1 MMIKLLSGALLILSF
16 TPKILSAQSYK
27 DRNAGIGQSGTR
39 HSPTTLY
46 PTYNGLV
53 MAGYQGWFRAAG
65 DGSSAGRYAYGD
77 PDHSGIDLWPDVSE
91 YEKTY
96 ETPFTLADGKRA
108 RFFSSLDQSTTDL
121 HFKWMQQYGIDGVFM
136 QRFFGETR
144 RAGEAG
150 GAGGPERTKGSLSE
164 GQTLDVS
171 GGRAILHG
179 SPSSGHYEES
189 VIILQH
195 ALEAASKYR
204 RAIAVMYDLSGL
216 RAHGEDC
223 SSIIRDWKYLV
234 DSIRVTNQKG
244 EKTYLHHRGKPVV
257 VIWGVGFPDRPYD
270 IRNIG
275 LSQLIDFLQHDPV
288 YGGCAVMLGVPTFW
302 RDLDADCVHD
312 SYLHD
317 LIRQAD
323 MVMPWTVQRFSPLL
337 HNDMDRYRDVMLADM
352 EWCDRNHVDYVPC
365 VYPGFS
371 WHNLSI
377 HEFPDDIK
385 PVGSIPR
392 QGGRFY
398 WQMLSTAIKAGAKML
413 YVAMFDEVN
422 EGTAIFKAS
431 DNPPVG
437 GNVQFIDMDH
447 KPSDTYLWLTGEAAR
462 MLRGEKPLSFTMPER
477 K

>member
-1 MMIKLLSGALLILSF
+1 
-16 TPKILSAQSYK
+16 
-27 DRNAGIGQSGTR
+27 
-39 HSPTTLY
+39 
-46 PTYNGLV
+46 

-96 ETPFTLADGKRA
+96 ETPFTLADGKKA

-121 HFKWMQQYGIDGVFM
+121 HFKWMQQYGVDGVFM

-144 RAGEAG
+144 PMSGD
-150 GAGGPERTKGSLSE
+150 GAGGHRK
-164 GQTLDVS
+164 
-171 GGRAILHG
+171 
-179 SPSSGHYEES
+179 ES

-216 RAHGEDC
+216 RGQGEDC
-223 SSIIRDWKYLV
+223 SSIISDWKYLV
-234 DSIRVTNQKG
+234 DSIHVTNQKG

-275 LSQLIDFLQHDPV
+275 LSRLIDFLQHDPV
-288 YGGCAVMLGVPTFW
+288 YGGCVVMLGVPTFW
-302 RDLDADCVHD
+302 RDLNADCVHD

-352 EWCDRNHVDYVPC
+352 QWCALNHVDYVPC

-371 WHNLSI
+371 WHNLSV

-398 WQMLSTAIKAGAKML
+398 WQLLSTAIRTGAKML

-431 DNPPVG
+431 DSPPVG
-437 GNVQFIDMDH
+437 RNVQFIDMDH
-447 KPSDTYLWLTGEAAR
+447 KSSDTYLWLTGEAGR
-462 MLRGEKPLSFTMPER
+462 MLRGEKPLSITMPER

>member
-1 MMIKLLSGALLILSF
+1 MKTFLTSLLFLSF
-16 TPKILSAQSYK
+16 SFACLPQQGGSARLVQ
-27 DRNAGIGQSGTR
+27 QGTK
-39 HSPTTLY
+39 HSATTLY
-46 PTYNGLV
+46 PTYEGLV

-65 DGSSAGRYAYGD
+65 DGSAAQRYAYGD
-77 PDHSGIDLWPDVSE
+77 TSHSGIDLWPDVSE

-96 ETPFTLADGKRA
+96 QTPFKTADGKTA

-121 HFKWMQQYGIDGVFM
+121 HFKWMQQYGVDGVFM

-144 RAGEAG
+144 
-150 GAGGPERTKGSLSE
+150 
-164 GQTLDVS
+164 
-171 GGRAILHG
+171 
-179 SPSSGHYEES
+179 PSTHKKES
-189 VIILQH
+189 VTILQH

-216 RAHGEDC
+216 RGHGEDC
-223 SSIIRDWKYLV
+223 SSVIDDWKYLV

-244 EKTYLHHRGKPVV
+244 EKTYLHHRGRPVV

-270 IRNIG
+270 IRSIG
-275 LSQLIDFLQHDPV
+275 LTRLIDFLKHDPV

-302 RDLDADCVHD
+302 RDLNADCVHD

-323 MVMPWTVQRFSPLL
+323 LIMPWTVQRFSPLL

-352 EWCDRNHVDYVPC
+352 QWCERNHVDYVPC

-371 WHNLSI
+371 WHNLSV
-377 HEFPDDIK
+377 HEFPDDVK

-398 WQMLSTAIKAGAKML
+398 WQLLSTAIRSGARML